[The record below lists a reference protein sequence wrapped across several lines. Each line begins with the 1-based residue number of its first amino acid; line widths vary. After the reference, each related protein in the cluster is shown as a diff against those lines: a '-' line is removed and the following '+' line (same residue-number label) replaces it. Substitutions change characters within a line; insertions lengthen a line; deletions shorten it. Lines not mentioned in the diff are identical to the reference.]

1 MPSFKEHLQISKK
14 IWILENPQIGLACV
28 IGSFLIKQHKRQQI
42 CEKITSSVTK
52 KKKNAKG
59 SVRIQLG
66 KQKPLLAFPVGRDL
80 EQEVRCWRNI
90 WKSLEAGNWRRASAS
105 SLVFHQGIWKLL
117 LPPGLDQQGS
127 TEGSELPAA
136 KRPPPSYSPL
146 PQRPLQS
153 SGSAKATPLP
163 PTSGR
168 RIMASALGHL
178 PALACG
184 PHHDRG

>member
-1 MPSFKEHLQISKK
+1 MNTWKSP
-14 IWILENPQIGLACV
+14 NRPC
-28 IGSFLIKQHKRQQI
+28 IGSFLIKTTQTPTNLWKNNLI
-42 CEKITSSVTK
+42 SNK
-52 KKKNAKG
+52 KTNAKG

-66 KQKPLLAFPVGRDL
+66 KQKTLLAFPVGRDL
-80 EQEVRCWRNI
+80 KQEVRCWWNI

-127 TEGSELPAA
+127 TEGSELPAT
-136 KRPPPSYSPL
+136 KRPPPSHSPL

-153 SGSAKATPLP
+153 SGSAKAMPLP
-163 PTSGR
+163 PTSRR
-168 RIMASALGHL
+168 RIMAFALGHL
-178 PALACG
+178 PPLACG

>member
-1 MPSFKEHLQISKK
+1 MNTWKSPNRPCMCHWLFLNKTTQTPTNLWKNNLIS
-14 IWILENPQIGLACV
+14 N
-28 IGSFLIKQHKRQQI
+28 
-42 CEKITSSVTK
+42 K